1 MFTVTYKCCLES
13 VLKVTKK
20 LCIRS
25 QSEELADGIT
35 HILPFA
41 LLSLC
46 ETSAVPSLEMFILS
60 STNQINFKN
69 INKMRKIS
77 NLKAR

>member
-1 MFTVTYKCCLES
+1 MFSVTYKCCLES
-13 VLKVTKK
+13 VLKEKKKEAKK

-41 LLSLC
+41 LLSFC

-60 STNQINFKN
+60 STNQINFKT
-69 INKMRKIS
+69 
-77 NLKAR
+77 